1 MGEDF
6 DNDVFSLFIFLDIRD
21 KEITKTTKLI
31 FRNVSHDVERG
42 TSR

>member
-6 DNDVFSLFIFLDIRD
+6 DNDVFSLYIFLDIRD
-21 KEITKTTKLI
+21 KEINKTTKLI